1 MEDRPTAFIEAGGGR
16 QIPRTEKEAVA
27 MADVIEFSEWK
38 KLDIRVGAIIRAED
52 HPDADKLTLLRVD
65 VGEERQIV
73 AGLRGYYRSEDLVGK
88 KVVVFV
94 NLRSA
99 KLRGVESR
107 GMVLAAVDAEEDI
120 VSLLTVD
127 RDAPNGARIE

>member
-1 MEDRPTAFIEAGGGR
+1 
-16 QIPRTEKEAVA
+16 

-38 KLDIRVGAIIRAED
+38 KLDMRVGTITHAED

-94 NLRSA
+94 NLRPA
-99 KLRGVESR
+99 KLRGVESQ
-107 GMVLAAVDAEEDI
+107 GMVLAAVDAEEDV